1 MTEIGPP
8 PSEVLAAFAV
18 RGPLTRLSGG
28 EARAFATARAV
39 LKPADDAVEA
49 SWIADRSLEIEE
61 RDFRLARPLRAQDG
75 SRVVQSW
82 TAWERLDGVHEPGRW
97 PEIFVV
103 SDALHAALAT
113 VSAPPFLA
121 ARTDPWASADR
132 IAWSVEASVEV
143 SSQFAGVL
151 DRLVAARRPV
161 APFASQIIHGDLC
174 GNVLFADDLAPAVID
189 FSPYFRSAAYA
200 KAIVAFDA
208 LAWENADRSLLD
220 HLEDVS
226 ELRQLMIRAAI
237 FRVVA
242 ASLLARHDPDRVGEH
257 GVAPYLRAIE
267 SIL

>member
-61 RDFRLARPLRAQDG
+61 RDFRLARPLRTQDG
-75 SRVVQSW
+75 SWVVQSW

-151 DRLVAARRPV
+151 DRLVVYRSWFLGH
-161 APFASQIIHGDLC
+161 FAS
-174 GNVLFADDLAPAVID
+174 GNHAAAPVLGKSAWRTAAGVRWPW
-189 FSPYFRSAAYA
+189 RSTSQ
-200 KAIVAFDA
+200 
-208 LAWENADRSLLD
+208 AWL
-220 HLEDVS
+220 
-226 ELRQLMIRAAI
+226 
-237 FRVVA
+237 
-242 ASLLARHDPDRVGEH
+242 
-257 GVAPYLRAIE
+257 
-267 SIL
+267 

>member
-1 MTEIGPP
+1 MVYTSPVAGRKSSWSATRCTPRSP
-8 PSEVLAAFAV
+8 PSPHHL
-18 RGPLTRLSGG
+18 
-28 EARAFATARAV
+28 
-39 LKPADDAVEA
+39 
-49 SWIADRSLEIEE
+49 I
-61 RDFRLARPLRAQDG
+61 
-75 SRVVQSW
+75 
-82 TAWERLDGVHEPGRW
+82 
-97 PEIFVV
+97 
-103 SDALHAALAT
+103 
-113 VSAPPFLA
+113 LA

-132 IAWSVEASVEV
+132 IAWSLEASVEV